1 MMEPFTCPWWMLFT
15 FDNPLRK
22 LIHDPRKILEPYVK
36 AGDTV
41 LDVGCGMGY
50 FTLEL
55 ARRVNPEGLPDGGGH
70 VIAADLQAQMLAGLR
85 QRARRAG
92 LLDHIRFL
100 TGKPDRIGLDCEIDF
115 ALAFW
120 MLHEV
125 RGPEGF
131 LREILTALKPGGRFL
146 IVEPVIH
153 VPDQAFSR
161 NVMLAESLGFTVQKR
176 PSVRLSRAV
185 LLQKQRRSA

>member
-1 MMEPFTCPWWMLFT
+1 MSKPFTCPWWLLFT

-22 LIHDPRKILEPYVK
+22 CIHDPHTILAPYIRP
-36 AGDTV
+36 GDTV

-55 ARRVNPEGLPDGGGH
+55 ARLVNPQGLQDGEGC

-85 QRARRAG
+85 QRAGRAG
-92 LLDHIRFL
+92 LLDRIRL
-100 TGKPDRIGLDCEIDF
+100 LPGQPDRIGLDCDFDF
-115 ALAFW
+115 ALTFW

-125 RGPEGF
+125 RQPEGF
-131 LREILTALKPGGRFL
+131 LREIHTALKPGGRLL

-153 VPDQAFSR
+153 VSQEAFAQTEVLVER
-161 NVMLAESLGFTVQKR
+161 LGFSLQAR
-176 PSVRLSRAV
+176 PAVHLSRAI
-185 LLQKQRRSA
+185 LLRK

>member
-1 MMEPFTCPWWMLFT
+1 MSKPFTCPWWLLFT

-22 LIHDPRKILEPYVK
+22 LIHDPHKILGSYVQ
-36 AGDTV
+36 AGDMV

-55 ARRVNPEGLPDGGGH
+55 ARLVNPEGTKGAGGH
-70 VIAADLQAQMLAGLR
+70 VIAVDLQAQMLAGLQ
-85 QRARRAG
+85 QRAERAG
-92 LLDHIRFL
+92 LFDRIRFL
-100 TGKPDRIGLDCEIDF
+100 PGKPDRIGLDCELDF

-125 RGPEGF
+125 RQPEDF
-131 LREILTALKPGGRFL
+131 LHEIHTALKPGGRLL

-153 VPDQAFSR
+153 VPHQAFYR
-161 NVMLAESLGFTVQKR
+161 NVVLAESLGFTDQER

-185 LLQKQRRSA
+185 LLQKNRRSS